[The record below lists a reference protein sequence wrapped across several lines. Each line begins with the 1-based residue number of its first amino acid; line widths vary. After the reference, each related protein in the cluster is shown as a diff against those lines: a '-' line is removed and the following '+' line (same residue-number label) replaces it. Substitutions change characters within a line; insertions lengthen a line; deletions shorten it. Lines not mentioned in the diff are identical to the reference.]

1 MTGEQLRF
9 DIVPTAL
16 AVNAMRDN
24 GYKNAA
30 YAIAELFDNSIQAGA
45 GSVELLCVEAEEQ
58 LRQRRVRRIR
68 QIAVLDNGIGMDS
81 DVLRQALQFGN
92 GTRLDDRSG
101 IGRFGMGLPSAS
113 ISQCKKFEVW
123 TWQSGPDDALYTY
136 LDLREIERGEI
147 EDVPEPKRAPVPG
160 FWRQAGDTFGSTGT
174 LVVWSELDRCTWR
187 TARSIIGNS
196 EFVVGRMYRKF
207 IDSGKV
213 AIRMATFTDGFM
225 SAECSEYSLANDPIY
240 LMPNTSTPEPFDDKA
255 MFEKYGEQWE
265 VKPKVSFNGE
275 THEVAIRFTVAS
287 EDSRE
292 PSPSGQVAGNLPHGL
307 HARRNVGVSIVRAG
321 RELELD
327 QSWVN
332 TYDPRER
339 WWGVEVDFPPALDEV
354 FGVTNNKQTARYFSD
369 TPSLQDL
376 LEEGQTITQ
385 LRQQLIEED
394 DPRGPLVD
402 IADHIRRNLG
412 PIRRAIEA
420 QQRSKE
426 QRGRRRRHDPSSPEA
441 RGTHQTRVRQEQ
453 GFLGTSDPGEDAP
466 EGDRRQAIEQ
476 ELIGQGVFP
485 SQAQELAAHTVSDG
499 IKFVFN
505 ESDLA
510 TSAFFS
516 VTPRGG
522 ALIITLNTSH
532 PAYRHLIELLDPP
545 NPEELSPEDLLAR
558 LNNAWTGMKLLLEAW
573 ARYEDEQPEGPRR
586 SQVQDARSDWGRVAR
601 QFLEGDLDD

>member
-9 DIVPTAL
+9 DIVPTVL

-58 LRQRRVRRIR
+58 LRRRRVRRIR
-68 QIAVLDNGIGMDS
+68 QVAVLDNGIGMDS

-123 TWQSGPDDALYTY
+123 TWKSGPDDALYTY

-147 EDVPEPKRAPVPG
+147 EDVPQPRRAPVPD
-160 FWRQAGDTFGSTGT
+160 FWRQAGDTFGSAGT

-187 TARSIIGNS
+187 TARSIISNS

-207 IDSGKV
+207 IDSGEV
-213 AIRMATFTDGFM
+213 AIRMATFTEGFT
-225 SAECSEYSLANDPIY
+225 SAEFSEYALANDPVY
-240 LMPNTSTPEPFDDKA
+240 LMPNTSTPEPFDDRA

-265 VKPKVSFNGE
+265 VRPKISFNGE
-275 THEVAIRFTVAS
+275 NHEVAIRFTIAS
-287 EDSRE
+287 EESRE

-332 TYDPRER
+332 TNDTRER
-339 WWGVEVDFPPALDEV
+339 WWGVEVEFPPALDEV
-354 FGVTNNKQTARYFSD
+354 FGVTNNKQTARYFSE

-426 QRGRRRRHDPSSPEA
+426 QKGRRRRHDPSSPEV
-441 RGTHQTRVRQEQ
+441 RGTHQTRVRQNQ
-453 GFLGTSDPGEDAP
+453 GFFGASDPEEEAP
-466 EGDRRQAIEQ
+466 EDDRRQAIEQ
-476 ELIGQGVFP
+476 ELIVQGVFP

-558 LNNAWTGMKLLLEAW
+558 LNNAWKGMKLLLEAW

-586 SQVQDARSDWGRVAR
+586 SQVQDARGDWGRVAR
-601 QFLEGDLDD
+601 QFLEGDLND